1 MKHSRSIDCLILLTM
16 LLAPASLRADDPAG
30 QQQQTIQDSLQ
41 LALGRVEEKPLYK
54 PPTIEDRIAAAYQIK
69 GTPEERFSHATKTA
83 HLTNQHLLLVGDD
96 RKSEAV
102 WQFMNLY
109 YYDNDFRALM
119 PSFLLMG
126 CDAGNCE
133 VMTEEVMTE
142 KAREIERNLGLEPEE
157 PDPSG
162 LKGPMIVILTNKNE
176 DVAEI
181 TFDGKINRD
190 KLLKLLKDHQYPTL
204 NAHRLLANALQQ
216 AKAQNKRVIVQETA
230 THSDPCLLLSRYLD
244 RERKIWERD
253 YIWIRL
259 DHRWTGTSEIMEKL
273 RDGAPG
279 GIPWWTILDA
289 NGKVLVT
296 SNNDKDEG
304 KNIGF
309 PTSPS
314 EYEHVRSMLKQTAI
328 RLGEQDINE
337 LVEALKQKQD

>member
-16 LLAPASLRADDPAG
+16 LLAPASLRADDPAR

-54 PPTIEDRIAAAYQIK
+54 IPAIEDLIAAAYQIK
-69 GTPEERFSHATKTA
+69 GTPDERFSHAEKTA
-83 HLTNQHLLLVGDD
+83 QLTNQYLLLVVDD
-96 RKSEAV
+96 RKSDTV
-102 WQFMNLY
+102 RQFMDLY

-133 VMTEEVMTE
+133 FMTE
-142 KAREIERNLGLEPEE
+142 KAREIERNLGLESEE
-157 PDPSG
+157 PDPSD
-162 LKGPMIVILTNKNE
+162 LKGSAVVILKNMS
-176 DVAEI
+176 DGVAGI

-216 AKAQNKRVIVQETA
+216 AKAQNKRVIVQETT
-230 THSDPCLLLSRYLD
+230 THSDPCHLLSRYLD

-309 PTSPS
+309 PVSPS

-328 RLGEQDINE
+328 RLGEQDINK

>member
-16 LLAPASLRADDPAG
+16 LLAPASLRADDPAR

-54 PPTIEDRIAAAYQIK
+54 PPTIEDRIAAAYQFK
-69 GTPEERFSHATKTA
+69 GTPEERLSHATKIA
-83 HLTNQHLLLVGDD
+83 RLTNQYLLFVGDD
-96 RKSEAV
+96 RNSEAV
-102 WQFMNLY
+102 WQIMSLY
-109 YYDNDFRALM
+109 YNDNDFRALM

-126 CDAGNCE
+126 CDDENCE
-133 VMTEEVMTE
+133 V
-142 KAREIERNLGLEPEE
+142 EIINEPSQLEINLGLDRYPEE
-157 PDPSG
+157 KPSQLICIG
-162 LKGPMIVILTNKNE
+162 NDQSEL
-176 DVAEI
+176 EI
-181 TFDGKINRD
+181 EISFKALSSDGKINRD

-230 THSDPCLLLSRYLD
+230 TRSDPCLLLSRYLD

-253 YIWIRL
+253 YIWIKL
-259 DHRWTGTSEIMEKL
+259 DHRWTGTREIMEKL

-296 SNNDKDEG
+296 SNNDKAEG

-309 PTSPS
+309 PVSPS

-328 RLGEQDINE
+328 RLGEQDINK